1 MFGQGQGQGQGQG
14 GFGNLNDEILKA
26 YIEQVFNKYDLD
38 KNGTLDEHELTY
50 FFNDLFKALN
60 IPSQINQQQTME
72 AIKSMDQNSD
82 GNIDKK

>member
-14 GFGNLNDEILKA
+14 SFGNLNDEVLKA
-26 YIEQVFNKYDLD
+26 YIEHVFNKYDLD
-38 KNGTLDEHELTY
+38 KNGTLDEQELTY

-60 IPSQINQQQTME
+60 IPSQINQQQTLE

>member
-1 MFGQGQGQGQGQG
+1 MFGQGQGHGQSGQ
-14 GFGNLNDEILKA
+14 GFGNLTDEILKA

-38 KNGTLDEHELTY
+38 KNGTLDEHELTF

-60 IPSQINQQQTME
+60 IPSEINKQQTIE